1 MFVLVISLLGLTF
14 THEMI
19 QPYEPLYI
27 FALGGTGLVI
37 GIISVTQTLFGT
49 FFRVTRGHI
58 APTSL
63 AEVD

>member
-1 MFVLVISLLGLTF
+1 
-14 THEMI
+14 MI

-58 APTSL
+58 ADVYGRSRLTGIVPSL
-63 AEVD
+63 ASFAYV